1 MSAPIQVRFSG
12 RDINLD
18 MANWETIK
26 MVRKEVIRI
35 LEIDK
40 KKYNLKLKLRTL
52 SHSEVS
58 EYLSLMNLKDLKD
71 LEYNGSRMV
80 LYSEL
85 VRKEDKCTI
94 M

>member
-52 SHSEVS
+52 GHSEVS
-58 EYLSLMNLKDLKD
+58 EYLSLLNLKDLKD
-71 LEYNGSRMV
+71 LEYNGSRMI